1 VKLRIVVLM
10 VCGIAG
16 AGASFAFAA
25 GDSHGRNAF
34 CRPTFF
40 VGTVSAPQS
49 FNVTVTRTSWWRS
62 GLKRGQNVNVSVG
75 SSGQTLRF
83 IGQGCVASD
92 GSVTVNQG
100 VLQVVRQHG
109 NDGPPPSTTTTSNP
123 PATTTTGDTPPTTTT
138 GDDPPTTTTTGDN
151 PPTTTTTTTTTP
163 HGD

>member
-25 GDSHGRNAF
+25 GDAHGRNAF
-34 CRPTFF
+34 CRPTLFA
-40 VGTVSAPQS
+40 GTVSAPQS
-49 FNVTVTRTSWWRS
+49 FNVTVTRTSWWHS
-62 GLKRGQNVNVSVG
+62 GLKRGQNVSVSVG
-75 SSGQTLRF
+75 STGQTLRF
-83 IGQGCVASD
+83 IGQGCVAGD

-100 VLQVVRQHG
+100 VLQVVRQRG

-123 PATTTTGDTPPTTTT
+123 PSTTTT
-138 GDDPPTTTTTGDN
+138 GDDPPTTTTSGDS
-151 PPTTTTTTTTTP
+151 PPSAPPPPPSTTTTTTTTP